1 MRAIEG
7 RWSPDET
14 DGTGDVMTAMIQ
26 IHGPHDGKFV
36 AQFLTADGRSLAI
49 FVPEAQA
56 EVLRDIQE
64 HIPYGLAVQDIA
76 ETAS

>member
-1 MRAIEG
+1 
-7 RWSPDET
+7 
-14 DGTGDVMTAMIQ
+14 MTAMIQ

-56 EVLRDIQE
+56 EVLRDLQE
-64 HIPYGLAVQDIA
+64 SMPYGVAVRQIA
-76 ETAS
+76 EATS

>member
-1 MRAIEG
+1 
-7 RWSPDET
+7 
-14 DGTGDVMTAMIQ
+14 MTAMIR

-56 EVLRDIQE
+56 DVLRDIQE
-64 HIPYGLAVQDIA
+64 RMPYGLAVQDVA
-76 ETAS
+76 EARS